1 MVQLLSVD
9 GISPKRLFT
18 IKRSATVVGSEG
30 LHQKQRQQVDPSY
43 LQNNA
48 FFSDVPA
55 EWKAEQINDEIDKEI
70 KKSAGRD
77 KRKKDEVKTILLLGN
92 LYIYL

>member
-1 MVQLLSVD
+1 M
-9 GISPKRLFT
+9 
-18 IKRSATVVGSEG
+18 
-30 LHQKQRQQVDPSY
+30 HQKQRQQVDPSY